1 MINGLT
7 GCRKRNDLRLIMIYR
22 YKDKI
27 RQEQNHPNHMNQKNH
42 SSDSGFF
49 PISVTFDTNLLHRLY
64 IESF

>member
-42 SSDSGFF
+42 SSDGVVVKV
-49 PISVTFDTNLLHRLY
+49 SVKNKQKLVKRNMDFT
-64 IESF
+64 E